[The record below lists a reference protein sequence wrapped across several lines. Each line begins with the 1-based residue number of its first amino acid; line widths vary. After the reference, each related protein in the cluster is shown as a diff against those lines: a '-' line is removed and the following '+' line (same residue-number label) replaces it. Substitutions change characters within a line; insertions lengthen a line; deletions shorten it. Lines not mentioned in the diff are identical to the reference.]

1 MPLDTIKTYIHQD
14 VDKDIYIES
23 LDTQRIKLEKR
34 IKQLEMNNTKIK
46 HLINL
51 LENDTF
57 EDSFLIQLQEERAFY
72 VMDYDVTDVSA
83 SPKEFYDQ
91 FKKNCRI

>member
-34 IKQLEMNNTKIK
+34 IKQLEMNNTK
-46 HLINL
+46 N
-51 LENDTF
+51 
-57 EDSFLIQLQEERAFY
+57 
-72 VMDYDVTDVSA
+72 
-83 SPKEFYDQ
+83 
-91 FKKNCRI
+91 